1 MNKYENY
8 PYLESETFRT
18 ENGRYVT
25 EGIFL
30 ETATQGNDP
39 EFLTWS
45 LSERE
50 KEKNGKTLPS
60 AYQVVVWSTDEY
72 DAAMKICGSIQLWNR
87 MKGNK
92 RIWNGIQGIC
102 PGLGVALEVQK
113 MRIASEMMKKMQITA
128 SDGNIAAQKAVYE
141 LTRTKNQAKKQKAAS
156 TEDKDYEKVTQ
167 LAARLGQ
174 A

>member
-1 MNKYENY
+1 MTKYTQY
-8 PYLESETFRT
+8 PHLDAETFRSDS
-18 ENGRYVT
+18 GRYVT

-50 KEKNGKTLPS
+50 KEKDGKVLPS
-60 AYQVVVWSTDEY
+60 AYQVVVWSADEY

-87 MKGNK
+87 FKGNK

-102 PGLGVALEVQK
+102 PGLGAALEVQK
-113 MRIASEMMKKMQITA
+113 MRLASEAMKQMQA
-128 SDGNIAAQKAVYE
+128 SALEGNVAAQKAVFE
-141 LTRTKNQAKKQKAAS
+141 LNRTKNQKKKES
-156 TEDKDYEKVTQ
+156 VKGSEDKEFDKVVS
-167 LAARLGQ
+167 LSAKLGLV
-174 A
+174 